1 MTANTTTTATTSE
14 HDTSPSYEQ
23 YQQQEEERA
32 ALDAWRATGAR
43 LAAAMKAV
51 GTAQQTLDA
60 AREEEI
66 QTRLDQPN
74 KHKAYLAIKDAR
86 RQALRVRRESFKT
99 RVRAAGLQ
107 TKFISLSDK
116 DMDVLEQMESDGPGG
131 GPGGGPNGSAKHKPA
146 LPAFVS
152 LERLRA
158 RKSRRRRR
166 KRRIFDEKDI
176 PTTVVI
182 TVSLSLSLLLL

>member
-1 MTANTTTTATTSE
+1 MTATTTTTAATSE
-14 HDTSPSYEQ
+14 EVTSPSYAQ
-23 YQQQEEERA
+23 YQQHEEEERA

-66 QTRLDQPN
+66 QARLDQPN

-86 RQALRVRRESFKT
+86 RQALRARRESFKT

-107 TKFISLSDK
+107 TKFISLTDK
-116 DMDVLEQMESDGPGG
+116 DMEVLEQMEDQMAEDQMAAQSTSPRY
-131 GPGGGPNGSAKHKPA
+131 PPSSP
-146 LPAFVS
+146 
-152 LERLRA
+152 
-158 RKSRRRRR
+158 
-166 KRRIFDEKDI
+166 
-176 PTTVVI
+176 
-182 TVSLSLSLLLL
+182 

>member
-1 MTANTTTTATTSE
+1 MTATTTTTTSE
-14 HDTSPSYEQ
+14 HDTLHSYEQ
-23 YQQQEEERA
+23 YQQREEEERA
-32 ALDAWRATGAR
+32 ALEGWRATGAR

-66 QTRLDQPN
+66 QARLDQPN

-116 DMDVLEQMESDGPGG
+116 DMDVLEQMDQAEDQMAAQSTSPRYS
-131 GPGGGPNGSAKHKPA
+131 PSSP
-146 LPAFVS
+146 
-152 LERLRA
+152 
-158 RKSRRRRR
+158 
-166 KRRIFDEKDI
+166 
-176 PTTVVI
+176 
-182 TVSLSLSLLLL
+182 

>member
-1 MTANTTTTATTSE
+1 MTATTTTTATTSE
-14 HDTSPSYEQ
+14 HDTSPSYAQ
-23 YQQQEEERA
+23 YQQQEEEERA
-32 ALDAWRATGAR
+32 ALDAWHATGAR

-51 GTAQQTLDA
+51 GAAQQTLDA

-66 QTRLDQPN
+66 QARLDQPN

-116 DMDVLEQMESDGPGG
+116 DMDVLEQMEDQAEDQMAAQSTSPRY
-131 GPGGGPNGSAKHKPA
+131 PPSSP
-146 LPAFVS
+146 
-152 LERLRA
+152 
-158 RKSRRRRR
+158 
-166 KRRIFDEKDI
+166 
-176 PTTVVI
+176 
-182 TVSLSLSLLLL
+182 